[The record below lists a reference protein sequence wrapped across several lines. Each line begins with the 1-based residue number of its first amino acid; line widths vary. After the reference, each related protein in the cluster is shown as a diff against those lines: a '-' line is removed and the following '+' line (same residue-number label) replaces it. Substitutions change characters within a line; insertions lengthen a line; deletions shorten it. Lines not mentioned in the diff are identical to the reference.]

1 MGIAMTIEDSWGGKY
16 IIRYGLCHTL
26 ILCYIFTSFKCSH
39 IDYLNIFSG
48 DITTAAILHLSGSAP
63 PKLQF
68 TSTDFNSYNTVK
80 TGTIT
85 GGDKCDGGR
94 RMKVP
99 TVLPGLGVS
108 PNKEVLKHP
117 LFVIE

>member
-1 MGIAMTIEDSWGGKY
+1 MLQTI
-16 IIRYGLCHTL
+16 L
-26 ILCYIFTSFKCSH
+26 
-39 IDYLNIFSG
+39 G

-80 TGTIT
+80 TGFIIN
-85 GGDKCDGGR
+85 GDKCDGGR

-99 TVLPGLGVS
+99 VSVPGLGVNA
-108 PNKEVLKHP
+108 NKDVLRNP
-117 LFVIE
+117 VFTI

>member
-1 MGIAMTIEDSWGGKY
+1 MCSKTIEDF
-16 IIRYGLCHTL
+16 LLQT
-26 ILCYIFTSFKCSH
+26 IL
-39 IDYLNIFSG
+39 G

-80 TGTIT
+80 TGVIIN
-85 GGDKCDGGR
+85 GDKCDGGR

-99 TVLPGLGVS
+99 VSVPGLGVK
-108 PNKEVLKHP
+108 PNKDVLRKP
-117 LFVIE
+117 VFTI

>member
-1 MGIAMTIEDSWGGKY
+1 MDSAIHLSY
-16 IIRYGLCHTL
+16 VIFL
-26 ILCYIFTSFKCSH
+26 IFFTSLKCSH
-39 IDYLNIFSG
+39 IDHLIIFSG

-99 TVLPGLGVS
+99 TVLPGLGVT

-117 LFVIE
+117 LFIIE

>member
-1 MGIAMTIEDSWGGKY
+1 MAVNKSTVIGPQVHNLNQAHDLSDIDKND
-16 IIRYGLCHTL
+16 
-26 ILCYIFTSFKCSH
+26 IL
-39 IDYLNIFSG
+39 G
-48 DITTAAILHLSGSAP
+48 DIITAAILHLSGSAP

-80 TGTIT
+80 TGTIV

-99 TVLPGLGVS
+99 TVLPGLGVTL
-108 PNKEVLKHP
+108 NKEALKSP
-117 LFVIE
+117 IFVIE

>member
-1 MGIAMTIEDSWGGKY
+1 MKIVGEVKFIEILYLIFSSKYPTIY
-16 IIRYGLCHTL
+16 L
-26 ILCYIFTSFKCSH
+26 ILTKNDI
-39 IDYLNIFSG
+39 LG

-80 TGTIT
+80 TGTIV

-99 TVLPGLGVS
+99 TVLPGLGVTL
-108 PNKEVLKHP
+108 NKEALKSP
-117 LFVIE
+117 IFVIE

>member
-1 MGIAMTIEDSWGGKY
+1 MSSF
-16 IIRYGLCHTL
+16 CL
-26 ILCYIFTSFKCSH
+26 IMINN
-39 IDYLNIFSG
+39 NISG

-80 TGTIT
+80 TGNIV

-99 TVLPGLGVS
+99 TVLPGLGVTL
-108 PNKEVLKHP
+108 NKEALKSP
-117 LFVIE
+117 ILVIE

>member
-1 MGIAMTIEDSWGGKY
+1 MP
-16 IIRYGLCHTL
+16 
-26 ILCYIFTSFKCSH
+26 H
-39 IDYLNIFSG
+39 IDKNDILG

-80 TGTIT
+80 TGTIV

-99 TVLPGLGVS
+99 TVLPGLGVTTNKDALKS
-108 PNKEVLKHP
+108 PI
-117 LFVIE
+117 FVIE

>member
-1 MGIAMTIEDSWGGKY
+1 MIEIGLN
-16 IIRYGLCHTL
+16 IRYFIC
-26 ILCYIFTSFKCSH
+26 CSNKELSIYLQAHNIPH
-39 IDYLNIFSG
+39 IDRIDILG

-80 TGTIT
+80 TGNIV

-99 TVLPGLGVS
+99 TVLPGLGVTINKDALKS
-108 PNKEVLKHP
+108 PI
-117 LFVIE
+117 FVIE

>member
-1 MGIAMTIEDSWGGKY
+1 MRSW
-16 IIRYGLCHTL
+16 LCQT
-26 ILCYIFTSFKCSH
+26 FTSFKCSN
-39 IDYLNIFSG
+39 IDYLIITFLG

-99 TVLPGLGVS
+99 TVLPGLGVT

-117 LFVIE
+117 LFVIEWNWWDKDVQNDFFIHE

>member
-1 MGIAMTIEDSWGGKY
+1 MIVFK
-16 IIRYGLCHTL
+16 II
-26 ILCYIFTSFKCSH
+26 
-39 IDYLNIFSG
+39 G

-80 TGTIT
+80 TGHIV

-94 RMKVP
+94 KMKVP

-108 PNKEVLKHP
+108 PNMDALKSP
-117 LFVIE
+117 IFTIE